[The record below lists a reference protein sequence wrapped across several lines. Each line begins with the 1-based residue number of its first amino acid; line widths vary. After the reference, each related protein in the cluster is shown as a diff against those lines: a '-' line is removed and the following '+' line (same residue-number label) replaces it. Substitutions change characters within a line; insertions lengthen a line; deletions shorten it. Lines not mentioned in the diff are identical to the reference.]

1 MLTPDPARLQ
11 KTPTGMEGFD
21 EITGG
26 GLPVG
31 RTSIILGGPGSGKTV
46 FALQT
51 LVNGAR
57 LCGERGIFVAFE
69 ENSRSVIANAASF
82 GWDLSD
88 QDKLLFM
95 DAGMSP
101 DVVQTGRFDVG
112 GLLSGIRTRFA
123 ENRATR
129 IVFDSIDVLLALLD
143 DPFTERQELY
153 RIQDWLA
160 ANDVTGIVT
169 ARSLSRNGFSTL
181 GYDFLEFMADCVVH
195 LGQHVT
201 RGLSHRDLRVA
212 KYRGSSFHEG
222 VFPLIIGAAGLE
234 VASPIPNEMNFPA
247 FEERVSSGVERL
259 DTMLAG
265 GYFRG
270 STVLVTGGPGTAK
283 STLAAAFAEA
293 SSRRGERCLYVSFDE
308 SIGELVRNMAS
319 INLDLKAQVDSG
331 NLLLHSVQTGS
342 LNAEQHLL
350 GIKALMREYQ
360 PRSLV
365 IDPLSAVLRSATS
378 EVIMEVPLRLIHY
391 TKSQGITM
399 LSTSLVENS
408 DSPEGTEMNVST
420 IADAWIHLSF
430 KVQMGE
436 RNRLLTIVKSRGTG
450 HSRQARE
457 LVLTDQGVTLSDVY
471 IAGGEVLMG
480 TLRWEREEA
489 QRREKALAHTGLL
502 RKERELSLAE
512 ADVRGRIELLNRE
525 LELRRAEN
533 EALAEEISLEKT
545 QRQTSTTQVGQL
557 RGVDRAGA
565 DALHGE
571 ALPGEASHGASI

>member
-1 MLTPDPARLQ
+1 MLTPDAASLK
-11 KTPTGMEGFD
+11 KTPTGMQGFD

-26 GLPVG
+26 GLPLG
-31 RTSIILGGPGSGKTV
+31 RTSIIIGGPGSGKTV

-51 LVNGAR
+51 LINGAR

-82 GWDLSD
+82 GWELAN

-101 DVVQTGRFDVG
+101 DVVQSGRFDVG

-169 ARSLSRNGFSTL
+169 ARCRARNGFGAV
-181 GYDFLEFMADCVVH
+181 GYDFLEFMADCVVQ

-201 RGLSHRDLRVA
+201 SGISHRELRVA
-212 KYRGSSFHEG
+212 KYRGSAIHEG
-222 VFPLIIGAAGLE
+222 VFPMIIGKDGIE
-234 VASPIPNEMNFPA
+234 VATPIASEMSFPA
-247 FEERVSSGVERL
+247 FDERVTTGIDRL

-270 STVLVTGGPGTAK
+270 STVLVTGAPGTAK
-283 STLAAAFAEA
+283 STLAAAFAQA
-293 SSRRGERCLYVSFDE
+293 SAQRGERCLYVSFDE
-308 SIGELVRNMAS
+308 SSGEIVRNMAS
-319 INLDLKAQVDSG
+319 IGLDLRAQVERGD
-331 NLLLHSVQTGS
+331 LMFHSVQTGS

-350 GIKALMREYQ
+350 RIRALIREYQ

-365 IDPLSAVLRSATS
+365 IDPLSAVLRSGPS
-378 EVIMEVPLRLIHY
+378 ELIMDVPLRLINY
-391 TKSQGITM
+391 TKSHGITM
-399 LSTSLVENS
+399 VSTSLVENS
-408 DSPEGTEMNVST
+408 DSPESTEMNVST
-420 IADAWIHLSF
+420 IADTWIHLSF

-436 RNRLLTIVKSRGTG
+436 RNRLLTIVKCRGTG

-457 LVLTDQGVTLSDVY
+457 LVLSDAGVTLSDVY
-471 IAGGEVLMG
+471 VAGGEVLMG

-489 QRREKALAHTGLL
+489 QRREKALAHTVLM

-512 ADVRGRIELLNRE
+512 AEVRGRIEVLSRE

-533 EALAEEISLEKT
+533 EALAEEIRQEKT
-545 QRQTSTTQVGQL
+545 QRATSTSEIGRL
-557 RGVDRAGA
+557 RGVDRLNP
-565 DALHGE
+565 DALSAPAARGE
-571 ALPGEASHGASI
+571 PS